1 MPPPLQRLHVK
12 PGADSIIRSG
22 YEPTQTDPNSE
33 LIRRTLVAY
42 KKLGY
47 EPLLW
52 PRAAGSSPSY
62 VFTGAPLNL
71 PVGYFG
77 LGYSAGG
84 HTPDEYY
91 LIDSTNPKIS
101 GLDGAVASFVE
112 YLYALA

>member
-1 MPPPLQRLHVK
+1 MAIGVLLSGASPAFLMGARSKSCNRLH
-12 PGADSIIRSG
+12 DSGSG

-33 LIRRTLVAY
+33 LIRRTLLVY
-42 KKLGY
+42 KKLCY

-77 LGYSAGG
+77 LG
-84 HTPDEYY
+84 
-91 LIDSTNPKIS
+91 
-101 GLDGAVASFVE
+101 
-112 YLYALA
+112 